1 MAENRRVRMTKRLMK
16 DALLELM
23 ETKPFE
29 KIKVTDVCAAA
40 DVNRSTFYA
49 YYTDTLALL
58 GEIEDDVIAASPAA
72 AEGESGGEGGF
83 LRDLS
88 DYFEFVR
95 QNERVFRLLLLRRS
109 SEEFNRRLIDSV
121 MERCRPLAGEGAG
134 RWTYVFC
141 VSGVIGLL
149 REWISGGFSLTSGEF
164 AGRVFALCSAA
175 AGA

>member
-58 GEIEDDVIAASPAA
+58 GEIEDDAIAAS
-72 AEGESGGEGGF
+72 
-83 LRDLS
+83 R
-88 DYFEFVR
+88 
-95 QNERVFRLLLLRRS
+95 
-109 SEEFNRRLIDSV
+109 
-121 MERCRPLAGEGAG
+121 
-134 RWTYVFC
+134 
-141 VSGVIGLL
+141 
-149 REWISGGFSLTSGEF
+149 
-164 AGRVFALCSAA
+164 
-175 AGA
+175 